1 MPLTYAPQ
9 KPFEKVIVFIDGGY
23 FRELCRQQCGNDNI
37 NFENLLGLLVQGF
50 DSHPNNRFQA
60 NLIRA
65 YYYDAIV
72 DENDP
77 DYNIQR
83 KYFDAI
89 PENYPYTIRLGKLV
103 KSSNK
108 GFKQKGVDIL
118 MSVDA
123 IAKAYQNHYDTGIFL
138 LGDADFIPLIE
149 GVKNAGKKTMLVY
162 HKANSSKELVNTF
175 DMRSF
180 LEERTLKMC
189 MKQPSVS

>member
-1 MPLTYAPQ
+1 MPIIHAPP

-23 FRELCRQQCGNDNI
+23 LRELCKELCGSDDI
-37 NFENLLGLLVQGF
+37 NFENLLGLLVRGF
-50 DSHPNNRFQA
+50 DNHPNNRFQA

-72 DENDP
+72 DQNDP
-77 DYNIQR
+77 DYNTQR

-123 IAKAYQNHYDTGIFL
+123 ITKAYQNHYDTGIFL
-138 LGDADFIPLIE
+138 LGDADFIPLVE
-149 GVKNAGKKTMLVY
+149 GVKDAGKKTMLVY
-162 HKANSSKELVNTF
+162 YKANSSKALINTF
-175 DMRSF
+175 DMRIF
-180 LEERTLKMC
+180 IEERDLKLF
-189 MKQPSVS
+189 MKRPSVS

>member
-1 MPLTYAPQ
+1 MPLPYALQ

-23 FRELCRQQCGNDNI
+23 IRELCKEHRGHDDI
-37 NFENLLGLLVQGF
+37 NFENLLGLLVRGF
-50 DSHPNNRFQA
+50 DDHPNNRFQA

-72 DENDP
+72 DQNDP
-77 DYNIQR
+77 DYNAQR

-123 IAKAYQNHYDTGIFL
+123 VSKAYQNHYDTGIFL
-138 LGDADFIPLIE
+138 LGDADFMPLIE
-149 GVKNAGKKTMLVY
+149 GVKDAGKKTMLVY
-162 HKANSSKELVNTF
+162 HKSNSSKALINTF
-175 DMRSF
+175 DIRSF
-180 LEERTLKMC
+180 IDERDFDLFVKR
-189 MKQPSVS
+189 PPVS